1 MIDVLLDPQIW
12 LVILVISVL
21 GALARLTNYYAGLR
35 GKDTIITLYP
45 RIKPETWKRV
55 LKAYKNL
62 GPLPLLGAGIS
73 IIGTFL
79 TIAAGMAGIGRNP
92 FLNIC
97 DHQQGDQKLVIG
109 IAYLVAAITIS
120 QKYFTERLWPVC
132 QTREKS
138 CRSRQRFLP
147 KVETCPK
154 IDVVSVQFGDES
166 PVGDL
171 TYA

>member
-21 GALARLTNYYAGLR
+21 GALARLTNYYTGLR

-55 LKAYKNL
+55 LKSYKNL
-62 GPLPLLGAGIS
+62 GPLPLLGAGIP

-92 FLNIC
+92 FLIFVIISKVIRNWL
-97 DHQQGDQKLVIG
+97 LVLLIWW
-109 IAYLVAAITIS
+109 L
-120 QKYFTERLWPVC
+120 L
-132 QTREKS
+132 
-138 CRSRQRFLP
+138 
-147 KVETCPK
+147 
-154 IDVVSVQFGDES
+154 
-166 PVGDL
+166 
-171 TYA
+171 